1 MRNRNL
7 VREAEY
13 ARALHGGG
21 RELLTPREA
30 ARLFGVH
37 DATIPDGRIAGAR
50 CARVRAGGCSRPAAY
65 KLRDLQAYFAP
76 RSEADPAL
84 LEADR
89 ANGVTCYVEGA
100 GGWLL
105 LCEAPGLRTWDEA
118 AS

>member
-1 MRNRNL
+1 MRNENL

-13 ARALHGGG
+13 ARACTAAG

-37 DATIPDGRIAGAR
+37 DATIRTAASQGK
-50 CARVRAGGCSRPAAY
+50 VRPAFALAAVRDLPLY
-65 KLRDLQAYFAP
+65 KLRDLQAYFSP

-84 LEADR
+84 LEMMR